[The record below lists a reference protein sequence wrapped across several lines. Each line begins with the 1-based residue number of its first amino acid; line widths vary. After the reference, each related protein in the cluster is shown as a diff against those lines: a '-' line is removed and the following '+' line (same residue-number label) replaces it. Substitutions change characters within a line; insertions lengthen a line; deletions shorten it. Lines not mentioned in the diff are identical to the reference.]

1 MIEHALRNPDF
12 EVQRVALRLIET
24 HLRERPDD
32 RPVAELLTR
41 LNAPAALSEVA
52 E

>member
-1 MIEHALRNPDF
+1 MIEHALRNPDS
-12 EVQRVALRLIET
+12 EVRHVTIRLIET

-32 RPVAELLTR
+32 RLVAELLTR
-41 LNAPAALSEVA
+41 LDAPAALSEAA